1 MRERER
7 ERDVS
12 MRERERERER
22 ERKDYVIFKNY
33 TKKNLIQI
41 FI

>member
-12 MRERERERER
+12 MRERERE
-22 ERKDYVIFKNY
+22 DYVIFKNF